1 MNIVVLG
8 NINKAKELFEKTAD
22 SLPIKQAQYNDLDA
36 IGAADVIIDLD
47 LHEKT
52 DNVSLYSNF
61 KQKVIIANMVKI
73 QAESLF
79 AALGKPGENT
89 FFSANLLPT
98 FINRTVLEMAN
109 PLNQDEKIAEDIA
122 IQLGYTKV
130 KWVKSRVGLVTPR
143 LVFMIINEA
152 YYTLQEGTATA
163 DDIDL
168 GMKLG
173 TNYPLGPFEWC
184 KKVGIKDVYEILE
197 ALYMDTH
204 DERYKVCPLLKTEYL
219 KNFIK

>member
-22 SLPIKQAQYNDLDA
+22 SLPIKQAQYNDLEV

-52 DNVSLYSNF
+52 DNISLYSNF
-61 KQKVIIANMVKI
+61 KQKTIIANMVKI

-79 AALGKPGENT
+79 AALGKPGENH

-98 FINRTVLEMAN
+98 FINRTVLELAN
-109 PLNQDEKIAEDIA
+109 PLANDEKIAEDIA
-122 IQLGYTKV
+122 AKLGYSKV
-130 KWVKSRVGLVTPR
+130 KWVKSRVGMVTPR

-163 DDIDL
+163 KDIDL

-184 KKVGIKDVYEILE
+184 KKVGIKDVYETLE

-204 DERYKVCPLLKTEYL
+204 DERYKVCPMLKTEYL
-219 KNFIK
+219 THFIK